1 MHKFADNLKVMS
13 GIGFDTVKAVIITAM
28 DKERR
33 QVEKVL
39 EALPQDSWKL
49 RILLRNCGIGKVN
62 AAAAAQSVID
72 SIRPDFIIS
81 AGVAGGLKD
90 FLEQGDV
97 VVGSRY
103 AYHDV
108 WCGEG
113 NEYGQVQDMPAF
125 FEGDASLVAG
135 ALEMGGPHS
144 RPAIHSGLIC
154 TGDKFSDD
162 RDVLSNIR
170 AHFPDALAVD
180 MESAAIAQVCH
191 VNRVPFIS
199 FRIISNLSASE
210 ESCLQYRR
218 FWESGVEERF
228 SVLPAYLK
236 YLENRIQ

>member
-1 MHKFADNLKVMS
+1 MM
-13 GIGFDTVKAVIITAM
+13 KAVIITAM

-39 EALPQDSWKL
+39 EALPEGSCTFN
-49 RILLRNCGIGKVN
+49 ILLRNCGIGKVN
-62 AAAAAQSVID
+62 AAAAAQSVVD
-72 SIRPDFIIS
+72 SVHPDFMIS

-90 FLEQGDV
+90 FLAQGDV

-191 VNRVPFIS
+191 LNKVPFIS

-218 FWESGVEERF
+218 FWESGAEERF
-228 SVLPAYLK
+228 SVLAAYLK
-236 YLENRIQ
+236 QLEK

>member
-1 MHKFADNLKVMS
+1 MMK
-13 GIGFDTVKAVIITAM
+13 TVIITAM
-28 DKERR
+28 EKECR

-39 EALPQDSWKL
+39 EALPGGPGTLSIQ
-49 RILLRNCGIGKVN
+49 LRNCGIGKVN
-62 AAAAAQSVID
+62 AAAATQSVID
-72 SIRPDFIIS
+72 SAHPDFIIS

-90 FLEQGDV
+90 FLAQGDV

-135 ALEMGGPHS
+135 ALEMGGSHS

-170 AHFPDALAVD
+170 THFPDALAVD

-191 VNRVPFIS
+191 LNKVPFIS
-199 FRIISNLSASE
+199 FRIISNLSASR

-218 FWESGVEERF
+218 FWENGTEGRF
-228 SVLPAYLK
+228 SALLTYLK
-236 YLENRIQ
+236 NLKNRIQ

>member
-1 MHKFADNLKVMS
+1 M
-13 GIGFDTVKAVIITAM
+13 DTAEISRTALLLILLMMKAVIITAM

-39 EALPQDSWKL
+39 DALPEGQGTL
-49 RILLRNCGIGKVN
+49 NILLRNCGIGKVN
-62 AAAAAQSVID
+62 AAAAVQSVID
-72 SIRPDFIIS
+72 SVHPDFIIS

-90 FLEQGDV
+90 FLAQGDV
-97 VVGSRY
+97 VIGSRY

-108 WCGEG
+108 WCGDG

-125 FEGDASLVAG
+125 FEGDASLVAR
-135 ALEMGGPHS
+135 ALEIGSPHS
-144 RPAIHSGLIC
+144 HPAIHPGLIC

-170 AHFPDALAVD
+170 THFPEALAVD
-180 MESAAIAQVCH
+180 MESAAMAQVCH
-191 VNRVPFIS
+191 VNGVPFVS

-218 FWESGVEERF
+218 FWEGGAEDRF
-228 SVLPAYLK
+228 SILLTYLK
-236 YLENRIQ
+236 NLKNSIQ

>member
-1 MHKFADNLKVMS
+1 MM
-13 GIGFDTVKAVIITAM
+13 KAVIITAM
-28 DKERR
+28 EKEHR

-39 EALPQDSWKL
+39 DALPEGSGAFS
-49 RILLRNCGIGKVN
+49 ILLRNCGIGKVN
-62 AAAAAQSVID
+62 AAAAVQSVID
-72 SIRPDFIIS
+72 SVHPDFIIS
-81 AGVAGGLKD
+81 AGVAGGLRD
-90 FLEQGDV
+90 FLSQGDV

-144 RPAIHSGLIC
+144 HPAIHSGLIC

-180 MESAAIAQVCH
+180 MESAAMAQVCH
-191 VNRVPFIS
+191 VNGVPFVS
-199 FRIISNLSASE
+199 FRIISNLSFST
-210 ESCLQYRR
+210 ESCSQYDR
-218 FWESGVEERF
+218 FWATEAESSFAIF
-228 SVLPAYLK
+228 SSFVRKLQK
-236 YLENRIQ
+236 R